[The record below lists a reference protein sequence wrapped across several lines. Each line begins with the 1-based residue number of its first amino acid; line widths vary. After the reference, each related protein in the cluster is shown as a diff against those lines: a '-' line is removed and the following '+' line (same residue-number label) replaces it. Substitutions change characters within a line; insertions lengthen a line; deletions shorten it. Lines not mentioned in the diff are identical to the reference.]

1 MSRITG
7 TGLIDRRRY
16 DATIW
21 YLCALHGQAG
31 ACPPPP
37 KLLEEL
43 EVDARFE
50 LEANEELRA

>member
-1 MSRITG
+1 MSRNTEA
-7 TGLIDRRRY
+7 GLTDRRRY

-21 YLCALHGQAG
+21 YLCALHAQAG

-50 LEANEELRA
+50 LVANQELRP